1 MALAEHSDAVEME
14 ESKRSK
20 FADPNLI
27 LSDRFE

>member
-20 FADPNLI
+20 FADQNHVLPGCL
-27 LSDRFE
+27 